1 MICYKKHITYIFY
14 LSILLL
20 LIVSCKNKR
29 NTKEAYPHDLPEIQ
43 KKGKLIAITDY
54 NSISYFIYRGTPMG
68 YQYELL
74 QNLSKHLNLELELIV
89 SNSLEDAFEKLKNN
103 ECHLLAI
110 NLNINNERKK
120 LINFTI
126 PIGQTRQVLIQKKPE
141 NWRKMNKKSIDKHLV
156 RNQLDLAKKD
166 IYVVKNS
173 AFYYRLQN
181 LQDEIGDSIFIKEVG
196 NYEEEQ
202 LITLVNKGEIDYT
215 IADEN
220 VAKINQTYYP
230 NIDIETPI
238 SFPQNQAWAISPNTP
253 LLTKAINN
261 WIKNMENSSFH
272 SYIYSKYF
280 KSEKAKSRTE
290 SPYMYIQSGKISPYD
305 ALFKKYSKLID
316 WDWRLLASLVYQE
329 SKFSPQIESWAG
341 AYGLMQLMPS
351 TAERFGVSKK
361 SSPSVQIKGGVKFI
375 KWLDRQLTDSIL
387 EKDERI
393 KFILAAYNAG
403 LGHIW
408 DARRLAQANG
418 KNPNKWTDEVDFF
431 ILNKSN
437 PQYYNKELV
446 KYGYLRGQETYDY
459 VNKIIKRYKLYI
471 ELIH

>member
-1 MICYKKHITYIFY
+1 MICSKKYKKHIFY
-14 LSILLL
+14 LLVCLLL
-20 LIVSCKNKR
+20 TVSCE
-29 NTKEAYPHDLPEIQ
+29 NTKDAKKEFSYDLPEIQ
-43 KKGKLIAITDY
+43 KEGRLIAITDY

-74 QNLSKHLNLELELIV
+74 KNLSKHLNLELELIV
-89 SNSLEDAFEKLKNN
+89 SNSLEDAFEKLKNK

-120 LINFTI
+120 LINFTV
-126 PIGQTRQVLIQKKPE
+126 PIGQTRQVLVQKKPE
-141 NWRKMNKKSIDKHLV
+141 YWRGMSQKSIDKHLI
-156 RNQLDLAKKD
+156 RNQLDLAKKE

-238 SFPQNQAWAISPNTP
+238 SFPQNQAWAIPQNTP
-253 LLTKAINN
+253 LLTKAVNE
-261 WIKNMENSSFH
+261 WIKNMQHSAFH
-272 SYIYSKYF
+272 SYIYRKYF
-280 KSEKAKSRTE
+280 ESEKAKSRTE

-305 ALFKKYSKLID
+305 ALLKKHSNLID

-329 SKFSPQIESWAG
+329 SKFDPQAESWAG
-341 AYGLMQLMPS
+341 AYGLMQLMPP

-361 SSPSVQIKGGVKFI
+361 SSASVQIKGGTKFI
-375 KWLDRQLTDSIL
+375 KWLDRQLRDSIS
-387 EKDERI
+387 EKNERI

-403 LGHIW
+403 LGHVW
-408 DARRLAQANG
+408 DARRLAKANG

-459 VNKIIKRYKLYI
+459 VNKVIKRHKLYV